1 MKNNS
6 PRRIPPGFL
15 NEVPVKIEVAFRAL
29 AYCRSVSDPH
39 SIQHA
44 DPALPAIG
52 RRLTGLEKG
61 VEASALNLV
70 RNYLNGEI
78 LLGGGAESGPLA
90 GIDLGLVGGR
100 AEGTDNGDDGVA
112 A

>member
-1 MKNNS
+1 MKNHS
-6 PRRIPPGFL
+6 PRRVPPGIL
-15 NEVPVKIEVAFRAL
+15 TEVPVKIDVAFRAL

-39 SIQHA
+39 SLQHV

-78 LLGGGAESGPLA
+78 LLGGEAELEGLA
-90 GIDLGLVGGR
+90 GLDLGLVRDR
-100 AEGTDNGDDGVA
+100 AEGVDHGGDEVA